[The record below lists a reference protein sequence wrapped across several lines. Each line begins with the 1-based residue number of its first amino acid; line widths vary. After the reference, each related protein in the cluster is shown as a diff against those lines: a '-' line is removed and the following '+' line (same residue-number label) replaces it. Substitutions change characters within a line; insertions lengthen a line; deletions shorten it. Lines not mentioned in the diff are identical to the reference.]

1 MNDWENQK
9 LVGINKMDGHTVY
22 PPFDDKDDAMTG
34 ERSASPYFK
43 LLNGAWKF
51 EYFSGPDTL
60 PEDFFEEDFD
70 CSEWD
75 DIVVPSNWQMKGYG
89 NPHYTNIN
97 YPIPVNPPFVPSEN
111 PTGCYIR
118 EFEIDESW
126 QDRRI
131 MLKFD
136 GVDSFMY
143 VWVNGQLA
151 GMSKG
156 SRNPAE
162 FDITDIAQVGLNR
175 ITVQVL
181 QWSDGTYLEDQDMW
195 WLSGI
200 FRDVSVMALP
210 EVDLFDIFAKPL
222 LDKKYRNGILDLEIE
237 VKNWMEKDVRDLVVE
252 AELFDKCG
260 RAVFRKPLSAKANVK
275 EAKSAKVRLEA
286 EIRDVMKWSAETP
299 DLYTLLLTLKN
310 SYGIIEYKSFK
321 IGFRTMELKNGNFL
335 VNGVP
340 IMLRG
345 VNRHEFQ
352 TDLGRAVTYDS
363 IVEDILQMKRH
374 NINAIRTCHYP
385 DSEMFYEIC
394 DRYGLYV
401 MCEADLESHG
411 FGYEEGKNPSMWPEW
426 ERACVDRM
434 QRMVEAFKNHASIIF
449 WSLGNEAGYGINHR
463 KMYEWTKKRDNTRL
477 VHYERDQMAE
487 TADVVSTMYSAPE
500 FIVDTIIPERCKP
513 SKKPYLLCEYAHAM
527 GNGPGGLEDY
537 WQTFYAH
544 KEIQG
549 GFVWEWCDHGIRTQD
564 EDGCEYFAY
573 GGDFGDTPNDGNFI
587 ADGLV
592 FPDKSASPGLV
603 ELKKVIAPVRVTAK
617 NLKKGIVNV
626 ANHYDFIT
634 LEHLNVVWSVS
645 ENGTVIQSGTIAPL
659 KIKARTDEDVVIPF
673 VMPENPKP
681 GAEYFLNI
689 SFLLGM
695 DTLWARC
702 GHEIAWGQLALPVKA
717 AAKKPVAGK
726 SRAVVEMDED
736 EDFLYIAADET
747 FFEFDKHS
755 GTIAN
760 WMIDGLPL
768 LEAGPKLNIFRATT
782 DNDRGG
788 AGMAAKWK
796 AAYYHQ
802 LTHSVREVAFDPE
815 TATIKVI
822 ARVAPPV
829 LQWGIECEY
838 VYRFLPDGSYTLE
851 LSGKPAGEGMVPFP
865 RLGFQL
871 ALPEAMDNV
880 QWFGLGPGE
889 SYVDTKEAQRVG
901 LYKAGVDSLYTEYT
915 YPQENG
921 NRSEVRRAA
930 FYDLHMAG
938 FVVTGLDGM
947 LFNFSAHRFSPEAIE
962 AAKHPHEIEEGENI
976 CLNLDW
982 KQQGIGSSSCGPHLP
997 EKYQIPVKPFRFG
1010 MKFRGFRPNELNDI
1024 SFFKMI

>member
-22 PPFDDKDDAMTG
+22 PPFDDKDDAITG

-51 EYFSGPDTL
+51 EYFTGPDTL

-222 LDKKYRNGILDLEIE
+222 LDKKYKNGILELEIE
-237 VKNWMEKDVRDLVVE
+237 VRNWMEKDVRDLVVE

-260 RAVFRKPLSAKANVK
+260 RSVFKKPLSAKTSVK

-286 EIRDVMKWSAETP
+286 EVRDVMKWSAETP

-310 SYGIIEYKSFK
+310 SYGVIEYKSLR

-340 IMLRG
+340 VMLRG

-363 IVEDILQMKRH
+363 IMEDILQMKRH
-374 NINAIRTCHYP
+374 NINAIRTSHYP

-449 WSLGNEAGYGINHR
+449 WSLGNEAGYGINHK
-463 KMYEWTKKRDNTRL
+463 KMYAWTKKRDNTRL
-477 VHYERDQMAE
+477 VHYERDQIAE
-487 TADVVSTMYSAPE
+487 TAD
-500 FIVDTIIPERCKP
+500 
-513 SKKPYLLCEYAHAM
+513 
-527 GNGPGGLEDY
+527 
-537 WQTFYAH
+537 
-544 KEIQG
+544 
-549 GFVWEWCDHGIRTQD
+549 
-564 EDGCEYFAY
+564 
-573 GGDFGDTPNDGNFI
+573 
-587 ADGLV
+587 
-592 FPDKSASPGLV
+592 
-603 ELKKVIAPVRVTAK
+603 
-617 NLKKGIVNV
+617 
-626 ANHYDFIT
+626 
-634 LEHLNVVWSVS
+634 
-645 ENGTVIQSGTIAPL
+645 
-659 KIKARTDEDVVIPF
+659 
-673 VMPENPKP
+673 
-681 GAEYFLNI
+681 
-689 SFLLGM
+689 
-695 DTLWARC
+695 
-702 GHEIAWGQLALPVKA
+702 
-717 AAKKPVAGK
+717 
-726 SRAVVEMDED
+726 
-736 EDFLYIAADET
+736 
-747 FFEFDKHS
+747 
-755 GTIAN
+755 
-760 WMIDGLPL
+760 
-768 LEAGPKLNIFRATT
+768 
-782 DNDRGG
+782 
-788 AGMAAKWK
+788 
-796 AAYYHQ
+796 
-802 LTHSVREVAFDPE
+802 
-815 TATIKVI
+815 
-822 ARVAPPV
+822 
-829 LQWGIECEY
+829 
-838 VYRFLPDGSYTLE
+838 
-851 LSGKPAGEGMVPFP
+851 
-865 RLGFQL
+865 
-871 ALPEAMDNV
+871 
-880 QWFGLGPGE
+880 
-889 SYVDTKEAQRVG
+889 
-901 LYKAGVDSLYTEYT
+901 
-915 YPQENG
+915 
-921 NRSEVRRAA
+921 
-930 FYDLHMAG
+930 
-938 FVVTGLDGM
+938 
-947 LFNFSAHRFSPEAIE
+947 
-962 AAKHPHEIEEGENI
+962 
-976 CLNLDW
+976 
-982 KQQGIGSSSCGPHLP
+982 
-997 EKYQIPVKPFRFG
+997 
-1010 MKFRGFRPNELNDI
+1010 
-1024 SFFKMI
+1024 

>member
-1 MNDWENQK
+1 MKDWENQK
-9 LVGINKMDGHTVY
+9 LTGINKMEGHAVY
-22 PPFDDKDDAMTG
+22 PPFDDKTDAMSG
-34 ERSASPYFK
+34 ERSTSPYFK

-51 EYFSGPDTL
+51 EYFPTPDSL
-60 PEDFFEEDFD
+60 PENFFDEDFD

-126 QDRRI
+126 EDRRI
-131 MLKFD
+131 VLKFD
-136 GVDSFMY
+136 GVDSFFY

-162 FDITDIAQVGLNR
+162 FDITDIAQSGLNR
-175 ITVQVL
+175 VTVQVL

-200 FRDVSVMALP
+200 FRDVSVTAYP
-210 EVDLFDIFAKPL
+210 EIDLFDIFAKPL
-222 LDKKYRNGILDLEIE
+222 LDKKYKNGQLELEIE
-237 VKNWMEKDVRDLVVE
+237 VRNQMEKVVNDLVVE
-252 AELFDKCG
+252 AELFDKSG
-260 RAVFRKPLSAKANVK
+260 RAVFREPLSAKVSVK
-275 EAKSAKVRLEA
+275 AEKSALVRMNA
-286 EIRDVMKWSAETP
+286 EIRNVMKWSAETP

-310 SYGIIEYKSFK
+310 RYGVIEYKSLR
-321 IGFRTMELKNGNFL
+321 IGFRTMELKDGNFL

-340 IMLRG
+340 VMIRG

-352 TDLGRAVTYDS
+352 TDLGRAVTYDA
-363 IVEDILQMKRH
+363 IIEDILQMKRH

-426 ERACVDRM
+426 ERPFLDRM

-449 WSLGNEAGYGINHR
+449 WSLGNEAGYGINHK

-487 TADVVSTMYSAPE
+487 TADVISTMYSAPE
-500 FIVDTIIPERCKP
+500 FIEETIIPERCRP
-513 SKKPYLLCEYAHAM
+513 SGKPYLLCEYAHAM

-544 KEIQG
+544 KETQG

-592 FPDKSASPGLV
+592 FPDKSPSPGLL

-617 NLKKGIVNV
+617 NLKKGVVTV
-626 ANHYDFIT
+626 ANHYDFLT

-645 ENGTVIQSGTIAPL
+645 ENGTVIQSGSIPPL
-659 KIKARTDEDVVIPF
+659 AIPARSSADVTIPF
-673 VMPENPKP
+673 VLPANPKP

-689 SFLLGM
+689 SFLLGA

-702 GHEIAWGQLALPVKA
+702 GHEVAWGQLALNVKTAEKKAPVPRTGSA
-717 AAKKPVAGK
+717 I
-726 SRAVVEMDED
+726 ELEED
-736 EDFLYIAADET
+736 GDLLYIAADEA
-747 FFEFDKHS
+747 FFEFDRRS
-755 GTIAN
+755 GTLAS
-760 WMIDGLPL
+760 WLIDGIPL

-788 AGMAAKWK
+788 AGMAQQWK
-796 AAYYHQ
+796 NAYYHKI
-802 LTHSVREVAFDPE
+802 THSVRDISFDPE
-815 TATIKVI
+815 TATVRVLT
-822 ARVAPPV
+822 RVAPPV
-829 LQWGIECEY
+829 LQWGIDCEY
-838 VYRFLPDGSYTLE
+838 VYTFQPDGSFTLE
-851 LSGKPAGEGMVPFP
+851 LSGKPSGEGMVPFP

-871 ALPEAMDNV
+871 ALPEEMDNV

-889 SYVDTKEAQRVG
+889 SYLDTKEAQRVG
-901 LYKAGVDSLYTEYT
+901 LYKAPLDALYTPYT

-938 FVVTGLDGM
+938 FLVTGLGGEH
-947 LFNFSAHRFSPEAIE
+947 FNFSAHRFTPEALE
-962 AAKHPHEIEEGENI
+962 AAKHPHEIEESENI
-976 CLNLDW
+976 CLHLDW
-982 KQQGIGSSSCGPHLP
+982 KQQGVGSSSCGPFLS

-1010 MKFRGFRPNELNDI
+1010 MKFRAFRPNELNDT
-1024 SFFKMI
+1024 SFFQLL